1 MMLNDLGTRSR
12 EALSTQLDSFRD
24 SVSGAAERVNV
35 AHAKR
40 RRNLMERVDAVRKED
55 MIRMRNDGACLRR
68 RQR

>member
-35 AHAKR
+35 AHAK
-40 RRNLMERVDAVRKED
+40 
-55 MIRMRNDGACLRR
+55 GAEI
-68 RQR
+68 